1 MDSRGFLLPREI
13 ISRLTAYLFDK
24 WMFLCTFAENFYHH
38 HEYPFSSSLLFNQ
51 FEIRRIQQ
59 INKLVTL
66 IFLVPMNTIQIK
78 EKKFALSIPEAEI
91 QAAVRHVADKINQD
105 IADKNPLFICVLNGA
120 FMFAADLMKNVNIP
134 CEITFIKLSSYEG
147 LYTTGAVKEIIGL
160 NESVVGR
167 NVVVVEDIVDTGIT
181 MERILSSLQAK
192 GANEIR
198 VATFLQKPDALQR
211 DIKIDYVAMRIPN
224 DFIVGYGLDYDG
236 YGRNLKDIYTVVPE

>member
-1 MDSRGFLLPREI
+1 
-13 ISRLTAYLFDK
+13 
-24 WMFLCTFAENFYHH
+24 
-38 HEYPFSSSLLFNQ
+38 
-51 FEIRRIQQ
+51 
-59 INKLVTL
+59 
-66 IFLVPMNTIQIK
+66 MNTIQIK
-78 EKKFALSIPEAEI
+78 DKKFFLSIPEVEI
-91 QAAVRHVADKINQD
+91 LAAVSKVAEAINHD
-105 IADKNPLFICVLNGA
+105 IADKNPLFLCVLNGA

-181 MERILSSLQAK
+181 MERILSSLKAK

-211 DIKIDYVAMRIPN
+211 DIKIDYIAMKIPN

-236 YGRNLKDIYTVVPE
+236 YGRNLKDIYTVVSE